1 MRTVTVILAAL
12 LAVSTFAQQG
22 GGRGSMGR
30 MADPQAR
37 LDMLVERLDLSVEQ
51 ADAIAPIL
59 AELGDKRRTMMRAAR
74 SQGPEGFQGMRTQMM
89 EIQAETESRL
99 AEFLTVEQM
108 DMMRAMRDEERAR
121 RRERMEE
128 RMEERAGRMGAGMS
142 GRPSFSRIDAPFPKT
157 GERIPDLVLV
167 DDQGQ
172 PAKLR
177 ALAQGHYTVMTLG
190 CLT

>member
-1 MRTVTVILAAL
+1 
-12 LAVSTFAQQG
+12 
-22 GGRGSMGR
+22 
-30 MADPQAR
+30 
-37 LDMLVERLDLSVEQ
+37 
-51 ADAIAPIL
+51 
-59 AELGDKRRTMMRAAR
+59 
-74 SQGPEGFQGMRTQMM
+74 MM

-128 RMEERAGRMGAGMS
+128 RMQQRGGRTGAGMS
-142 GRPSFSRIDAPFPKT
+142 GRPSPNAAPFPKI